1 MGSFGGW
8 LWIDWWANI
17 TDGCRPESMMRFLEI
32 VRSEYGGVEGYMM
45 NTLGFTKEEIDSIRS
60 HVVTGELASV

>member
-1 MGSFGGW
+1 
-8 LWIDWWANI
+8 
-17 TDGCRPESMMRFLEI
+17 MRFLEI